1 MASSRVTW
9 LAPSISQQLVAWSL
23 VCLWQPDSLG
33 DQERK
38 DPELRSPRG
47 LSLGS
52 PGALEKA
59 EPLSQKVPPGTSAP
73 LLERILVTH

>member
-1 MASSRVTW
+1 MATW
-9 LAPSISQQLVAWSL
+9 LLIGPLRGVNHSL
-23 VCLWQPDSLG
+23 S

-38 DPELRSPRG
+38 DPELRSPQG

-59 EPLSQKVPPGTSAP
+59 EPLPQRAPQSTSAP
-73 LLERILVTH
+73 LLGRILVTH